1 MVYHVL
7 MTELRRD
14 IFTGRWVIVDRQ
26 AALQASDFDFHPF
39 LAEPGPCDFC
49 EGHESATPPELYAA
63 RPPETSP
70 NAPGWT
76 VRIVPNLRPRLHVEG
91 SLDPRAEGFHDLM
104 NGIGVH
110 EIVVETARHDRS
122 LHQLEPPAIA
132 DVLRAWG
139 TRITDL
145 RRDDRIRHVLI
156 FKNHGAEA
164 GARTSSHSISHL
176 MGLPVTP
183 RTVKAKLTVAR
194 DYFTEKER
202 CIYCDVLRQELEDGR
217 RLIAANHLY
226 AALAPFASRFPF
238 EMMILPKRHA
248 AEFATLEGEG
258 HDALAR
264 LLHDVLRK
272 LDRAVPGAPYNLA
285 LHDSPRRRHREGYW
299 TTLEEDFHWHV
310 EILPQL
316 WPIAGFE
323 WASGF
328 FYNPTPPE
336 AAARRLAEL
345 SSP

>member
-1 MVYHVL
+1 
-7 MTELRRD
+7 
-14 IFTGRWVIVDRQ
+14 
-26 AALQASDFDFHPF
+26 
-39 LAEPGPCDFC
+39 
-49 EGHESATPPELYAA
+49 
-63 RPPETSP
+63 
-70 NAPGWT
+70 
-76 VRIVPNLRPRLHVEG
+76 VRIVSDLRPRLHVEG
-91 SLDPRAEGFHDLM
+91 SLDRRAEGFHDLM
-104 NGIGVH
+104 NGIGAH
-110 EIVVETARHDRS
+110 EIIVETPRHDRS
-122 LHQLEPPAIA
+122 LHQLDPPAIA
-132 DVLRAWG
+132 AVLWAWAA
-139 TRITDL
+139 RITDL

-156 FKNHGAEA
+156 SKNHGAEA
-164 GARTSSHSISHL
+164 GARASSHSISHL

-202 CIYCDVLRQELEDGR
+202 CVYCDVLRQELEDGR
-217 RLIAANHLY
+217 RLIAANHLF

-238 EMMILPKRHA
+238 EAMILPKCHA
-248 AEFATLEGEG
+248 AEFATLDGAG

-264 LLHDVLRK
+264 LLQEVLGK
-272 LDRAVPGAPYNLA
+272 LDRAVPGVPYNLT
-285 LHDSPRRRHREGYW
+285 LHNSPCRRPKEGYW
-299 TTLEEDFHWHV
+299 TTLEEDFHWHL